1 MLKEC
6 IKMQI
11 ICKWG
16 AVNLVSIN
24 NLEHLIASGLDEFQ
38 PKLPEEMV
46 LGLLPCELC
55 TLRSTGG
62 CNLDPLGGSTFGSLY
77 KHCLAGSFVG

>member
-16 AVNLVSIN
+16 AVNLVNIN
-24 NLEHLIASGLDEFQ
+24 NLEHLIAPGLDEF
-38 PKLPEEMV
+38 
-46 LGLLPCELC
+46 
-55 TLRSTGG
+55 
-62 CNLDPLGGSTFGSLY
+62 
-77 KHCLAGSFVG
+77 